1 MPNPHAGVSEII
13 GLLEAI
19 NDFSGSV
26 DASVL
31 ADDFDLEIDEIYP
44 AIESAELLGLIST
57 PEGDV
62 KLTDVGESFLRAD
75 IQLRKD
81 ILREQML
88 KVESISNLLNEL
100 RKSEGR
106 RMKKEDVV
114 EYLSSSMRSLHP
126 DSLFNVL
133 LNWARYAELL
143 RYDADEQEIYLVE

>member
-1 MPNPHAGVSEII
+1 M
-13 GLLEAI
+13 
-19 NDFSGSV
+19 
-26 DASVL
+26 
-31 ADDFDLEIDEIYP
+31 
-44 AIESAELLGLIST
+44 
-57 PEGDV
+57 
-62 KLTDVGESFLRAD
+62 
-75 IQLRKD
+75 QLRKD